1 MTAPLE
7 RLLGLAR
14 WERAGMRLGLDRIEA
29 LLAALDH
36 PEAALRIVHIGGTN
50 GKGSVAALTAA
61 ILRAAGLR
69 TGLYTSPHL
78 LDVTERVRIDGLAVP
93 REVLARHAARIE
105 PALETGAATFFEAM
119 TAVALAAFRE
129 AGVDAAVLEVGL
141 GGRWDA
147 TNVGQPL
154 VSVVTRIDYDHQEF
168 LGRRLEDIAGEK
180 AGIIRGGTA
189 LSAAQAPEAMAVIEA
204 RCRAVGVP
212 LLVEGRELAVE
223 TLASDLAGHRLRL
236 RGPGCAYDD
245 VRLALPGLFQPGN
258 AVLAVG
264 AVRAFADGVGPG
276 GPRGRRAGGLRGRPV
291 AGALPGRSPARA
303 GRPTLVL
310 DGAHN
315 PAGATALAASLRHH
329 FAGRRLAL
337 VLGVSADK
345 DRAGILEGAGAAGVP
360 DLPRPRGPPAGDAA
374 EGAPRPAAAGGRGR
388 RAHRGLRGGP
398 RAGARRRPGST
409 WSASRARS
417 SSWRTPSGGSAPV
430 ASSTPSEAVSGEPG
444 AGARHGP
451 ARRRDRV
458 PRRHRVL
465 ARPVADRLRPLL
477 PAARDVGRGP
487 AALVRALL
495 RLRRGQLH
503 LLRAARRRG
512 TPRSGPSAR
521 RRASSST
528 SRPTA

>member
-14 WERAGMRLGLDRIEA
+14 WERAGMRLGLERIEA
-29 LLAALDH
+29 LLDALGH
-36 PEAALRIVHIGGTN
+36 PEAALRIVHVGGTN

-93 REVLARHAARIE
+93 REVLARHAARIG

-129 AGVDAAVLEVGL
+129 AGVEAAVLEVGL
-141 GGRWDA
+141 GGPVGRDERGPAARVGGDA
-147 TNVGQPL
+147 DRLRPPGVP
-154 VSVVTRIDYDHQEF
+154 R
-168 LGRRLEDIAGEK
+168 RRLEDIAGEK

-223 TLASDLAGHRLRL
+223 TLASDLAGHRLASGARASPTTTSGS
-236 RGPGCAYDD
+236 RCPGSSSPATPCWRSARSGRSRPRRAWRSPRPPCGPGCAG
-245 VRLALPGLFQPGN
+245 VRWPGRFQ
-258 AVLAVG
+258 VI
-264 AVRAFADGVGPG
+264 
-276 GPRGRRAGGLRGRPV
+276 
-291 AGALPGRSPARA
+291 AGAA

-315 PAGATALAASLRHH
+315 PAGAAALAASLGHH

-345 DRAGILEGAGAAGVP
+345 DRVGILKALAPLASRIY
-360 DLPRPRGPPAGDAA
+360 LAPAD
-374 EGAPRPAAAGGRGR
+374 
-388 RAHRGLRGGP
+388 HP
-398 RAGARRRPGST
+398 RATPPKELLDQLPPVEADVVLTTGSEE
-409 WSASRARS
+409 ALERAL
-417 SSWRTPSGGSAPV
+417 
-430 ASSTPSEAVSGEPG
+430 GEPG
-444 AGARHGP
+444 IDVVCVAGSLFLVADALRWLGARG
-451 ARRRDRV
+451 
-458 PRRHRVL
+458 
-465 ARPVADRLRPLL
+465 
-477 PAARDVGRGP
+477 
-487 AALVRALL
+487 LVDAV
-495 RLRRGQLH
+495 
-503 LLRAARRRG
+503 
-512 TPRSGPSAR
+512 
-521 RRASSST
+521 
-528 SRPTA
+528 

>member
-29 LLAALDH
+29 LLAALGR
-36 PEAALRIVHIGGTN
+36 PEVGLRVVHIGGTN

-61 ILRAAGLR
+61 ILQAAGLR

-78 LDVTERVRIDGLAVP
+78 LAVTERIRIDGEAIP

-105 PALETGAATFFEAM
+105 PALEAGAATFFEAM
-119 TAVALAAFRE
+119 TAVALAAFAE
-129 AGVDAAVLEVGL
+129 AGVEAAVLEVGL

-147 TNVGQPL
+147 TNVGRPL

-168 LGRRLEDIAGEK
+168 LGQSLADIGGEK

-212 LLVEGRELAVE
+212 LLVEGRELVVE
-223 TLASDLAGHRLRL
+223 TRASDLAGHRVRL
-236 RGPGCAYDD
+236 QGPGWAYDD
-245 VRLALPGLFQPGN
+245 VRLALPGLFQPAN

-264 AVRAFADGVGPG
+264 AVRVFAEAAGLPVTEAAV
-276 GPRGRRAGGLRGRPV
+276 RAGCARVKWPGRFQIV
-291 AGALPGRSPARA
+291 AGAP

-337 VLGVSADK
+337 VLGISADK
-345 DRAGILEGAGAAGVP
+345 DRAGILKPLAPLATRIYLAPADHPRATPPKELVDALPPIEAAVALAASLEEALERALAEPGIDVVCVAGSLFLVADALRWLGA
-360 DLPRPRGPPAGDAA
+360 
-374 EGAPRPAAAGGRGR
+374 
-388 RAHRGLRGGP
+388 RGLVD
-398 RAGARRRPGST
+398 AI
-409 WSASRARS
+409 
-417 SSWRTPSGGSAPV
+417 
-430 ASSTPSEAVSGEPG
+430 
-444 AGARHGP
+444 
-451 ARRRDRV
+451 
-458 PRRHRVL
+458 
-465 ARPVADRLRPLL
+465 
-477 PAARDVGRGP
+477 
-487 AALVRALL
+487 
-495 RLRRGQLH
+495 
-503 LLRAARRRG
+503 
-512 TPRSGPSAR
+512 
-521 RRASSST
+521 
-528 SRPTA
+528 